1 MSNLIE
7 SILSEDFVSA
17 SELFESRMQQIA
29 EHKLLEAKKQ
39 IQAEGMVGM
48 GMSRKEMKDRE
59 EAGYVPAHYTP
70 EKGGLG
76 LSDYD
81 KGKEDIKKRLQ
92 NKLKKKLKES
102 DADWD
107 EFSKNYQR
115 KKDLEAKRKE
125 FAKKRPDVIAKHIAG
140 KAAEKIGYGI
150 GKTGR
155 TLVGGVASGLASL
168 YEE

>member
-17 SELFESRMQQIA
+17 SDLFEFRMRQIA
-29 EHKLLEAKKQ
+29 EEKLLEAKKAL
-39 IQAEGMVGM
+39 QAEAM
-48 GMSRKEMKDRE
+48 GAMSKKDMEKRIK
-59 EAGYVPAHYTP
+59 AGYVPAHYP
-70 EKGGLG
+70 KEKGGLG
-76 LSDYD
+76 LSAYD
-81 KGKEDIKKRLQ
+81 LGREDIKKRLQ
-92 NKLKKKLKES
+92 GKLKKKLKES

-115 KKDLEAKRKE
+115 KKDMEAKRKE

-140 KAAEKIGYGI
+140 KAGEKIGYGI

-155 TLVGGVASGLASL
+155 TLVGGIASGLASL